1 MREKQ
6 ITVLL
11 LLLAIFC
18 LLVACTISEPNFEP
32 GTGDD
37 ENTPAATQLPPTFEP
52 TPTPYLDPA
61 TATPTPFLDELS
73 LTATSEMATTQ
84 PDLVPIGPV
93 TPTPVPPSPGVIYQT
108 TAGLWQI
115 GDDWQ
120 PRFLSPFAEAVLSP
134 DNTRLVYADQ
144 GDLWLTMLAEGTTT
158 QLTNTPDHIEH
169 YPQWWPAH
177 PDILLFQSRPLDT
190 QAEGPQARGYLAA
203 MSLSEGWLT
212 LLERD
217 EISWEDF
224 APSPNGLHIAYD
236 RGGEPWLYHWDL
248 ETAEP
253 FHEDSYSGSQVVTW
267 ERLGL
272 PSWSSD
278 GNKLAWA
285 AGVQGEAYPAANGS
299 WQIAAAIFDLTNST
313 FTILHPYDNVG
324 RGGWSAAA
332 VWSPDDQ
339 WLAFTA
345 EDIDPARQGIWVLK
359 TDGSEEHYL
368 GNGYQ
373 PVWSPDGQWLAYQ
386 GVTPWMVETTTW
398 YALNLFVYENGLIM
412 DWR

>member
-11 LLLAIFC
+11 LLFAIFC
-18 LLVACTISEPNFEP
+18 LLVACTISEPTFEP
-32 GTGDD
+32 GTGG
-37 ENTPAATQLPPTFEP
+37 EESTPATTLIPLTIEP
-52 TPTPYLDPA
+52 TLTAINDPA
-61 TATPTPFLDELS
+61 TATPAPSTDEIS
-73 LTATSEMATTQ
+73 LTATSEMATAH
-84 PDLVPIGPV
+84 PELVPIGPI
-93 TPTPVPPSPGVIYQT
+93 TPTPVPPSPGAIYQT
-108 TAGLWQI
+108 TTGLWQI

-120 PRFLSPFAEAVLSP
+120 PQFLSPFAEAVLSP

-144 GDLWLTMLAEGTTT
+144 GDLWLTTLADGTTT
-158 QLTNTPDHIEH
+158 QLTNTPDHSEH
-169 YPQWWPAH
+169 YPQWWPPH
-177 PDILLFQSRPLDT
+177 PDILLFQSIPVA
-190 QAEGPQARGYLAA
+190 QAEGSQARGYLAA

-217 EISWEDF
+217 ELSWEDF
-224 APSPNGLHIAYD
+224 APSPNGLHIAFD

-253 FHEDSYSGSQVVTW
+253 FHEDTYSGSQAVTW
-267 ERLGL
+267 ARLGS

-278 GNKLAWA
+278 GNKLAWV
-285 AGVQGEAYPAANGS
+285 AGVQGEAYPAVNGD
-299 WQIAAAIFDLTNST
+299 WQIATVIFDLTNST
-313 FTILHPYDNVG
+313 FTILHPYDNTG
-324 RGGWSAAA
+324 RGGWYAAA

-339 WLAFTA
+339 WLAFTT
-345 EDIDPARQGIWVLK
+345 EDIDPARQGVWVLK
-359 TDGSEEHYL
+359 TDGSEEHHL

-398 YALNLFVYENGLIM
+398 YPLNLFVYENGLIV